1 MALTLEPIGA
11 TEDLGQRV
19 DLFRIDRI
27 ELQGLKKVE
36 KEENRDY
43 GFYGMFKTDTTKK
56 NYLVIN
62 TYPVKNKEQIEELIK
77 NFQLEEETFGE
88 DYPENC
94 IGCNKI
100 TSIAKCCYN
109 NNFSELGLGRSYCL
123 ECEIRYSQTEKKW
136 LCAKLTPDN
145 YFCENPLN
153 ISNKCDKTHSNT
165 KPKITKIED
174 YSNKYPFKKYLELSK

>member
-1 MALTLEPIGA
+1 MSLRLLTLSFLMALTLEPIGA

-62 TYPVKNKEQIEELIK
+62 T
-77 NFQLEEETFGE
+77 
-88 DYPENC
+88 
-94 IGCNKI
+94 
-100 TSIAKCCYN
+100 
-109 NNFSELGLGRSYCL
+109 
-123 ECEIRYSQTEKKW
+123 
-136 LCAKLTPDN
+136 
-145 YFCENPLN
+145 
-153 ISNKCDKTHSNT
+153 
-165 KPKITKIED
+165 
-174 YSNKYPFKKYLELSK
+174 